1 VRKTIGLAVACVFAL
16 SGCSGDGGAGS
27 TGASPTSEAVPAGLS
42 LPRSSATASAT
53 GTTSPS
59 STASAPT
66 SASASTS
73 AVINDRGNVV
83 QATGQ
88 QAGIRA
94 PDGTQAVIFTV
105 DAVAV
110 DQKCSDGAPPPK
122 NGHYLGVQVRVT
134 TGNLD
139 FLGGSWSMSADD
151 FALLDPKGGMRFD
164 LAGDS
169 AAKCL
174 RESQRLVPT
183 TLRPNRQYVGTIVL
197 DSPATT
203 GTLVF
208 SPPGVQGNGWEWTF

>member
-1 VRKTIGLAVACVFAL
+1 VRKTIGLAVACLFAL
-16 SGCSGDGGAGS
+16 SGCSGDGAGS
-27 TGASPTSEAVPAGLS
+27 AGASPTSEAVPAGLS

-53 GTTSPS
+53 GTPSPS
-59 STASAPT
+59 STASATT
-66 SASASTS
+66 SASAS

-110 DQKCSDGAPPPK
+110 DQTCSDGVPPPK

-164 LAGDS
+164 LAGDG

-174 RESQRLVPT
+174 RASQRLAPT